1 MIGKITAISCHLESL
16 DHWMNWVALAKN
28 LQVRP
33 LSNRFILVID
43 FHHARRLVDT
53 KIDQIGKLTL
63 FGTQEHQVRLKRVS
77 ELQEVVTA

>member
-43 FHHARRLVDT
+43 FHHARRLVWT
-53 KIDQIGKLTL
+53 RRSI
-63 FGTQEHQVRLKRVS
+63 RS
-77 ELQEVVTA
+77 ENLPCLAHRNTRSG